1 MKLFIITV
9 LVIIISFGIVYNFS
23 KGSPRPNK
31 YALKYGLEKHLDFT
45 PIQWDCDFGK
55 EIIRPDGIPA
65 WPVTY
70 NITTSSVGKDSEIMT
85 LKILF
90 YKVGYDWKTEKI

>member
-1 MKLFIITV
+1 MKLFIISV
-9 LVIIISFGIVYNFS
+9 LVIIISVGVVYNIT

-31 YALKYGLEKHLDFT
+31 YALQYGLEKHLDFT
-45 PIQWDCDFGK
+45 PIQWNCDFG
-55 EIIRPDGIPA
+55 EEVIRPDGTPA

-70 NITTSSVGKDSEIMT
+70 NITTSSVGKDNEIMT
-85 LKILF
+85 VKVLF

>member
-1 MKLFIITV
+1 MKLFIISV
-9 LVIIISFGIVYNFS
+9 LVIIISVAVVYIVT
-23 KGSPRPNK
+23 KGSPKPNK
-31 YALKYGLEKHLDFT
+31 YALKYALEKHLDFT

-55 EIIRPDGIPA
+55 EVKRPDGTPA

-85 LKILF
+85 LKVLF